1 MCERAIET
9 GDRMRSADVLATFL
23 DSNYDDDSSYALQST
38 RWHCN
43 GKFVGLAFLDN
54 MISDASVPNNHV
66 PVLYTNS
73 QFLGKRLVSISL
85 YKCTVLRPV

>member
-23 DSNYDDDSSYALQST
+23 DSNYDDDSFYALQST

-43 GKFVGLAFLDN
+43 GKFVGVWLFW
-54 MISDASVPNNHV
+54 
-66 PVLYTNS
+66 T
-73 QFLGKRLVSISL
+73 
-85 YKCTVLRPV
+85 T